1 MARRRLLFICTHN
14 SARSQMAEAMVNAWA
29 GDRFEAFS
37 AGTVAT
43 SVRPETIAVMQELDV
58 DLSDHRSKH
67 LDEFRGQTFSDVITV
82 CDEAAEA
89 CPTFPGAT
97 SMIHWSIPDPSA
109 ASEGR
114 DERLDAF
121 RAARDEIADRV
132 RRLIDAAGAS

>member
-1 MARRRLLFICTHN
+1 MTRRRLLFICTHN
-14 SARSQMAEAMVNAWA
+14 SARSQMAEALVNAWA

-43 SVRPETIAVMQELDV
+43 SVRPETVAVMEELDI
-58 DLSDHRSKH
+58 DLSGHRSKH
-67 LDEFRGQTFSDVITV
+67 LDEFRGQAFDHVVTV

-97 SMIHWSIPDPSA
+97 SMIHWSIPDPSEA
-109 ASEGR
+109 G
-114 DERLDAF
+114 DGLGERLDAF
-121 RAARDEIADRV
+121 RAARDEIGDRV